1 MDTIGREN
9 LPDEL
14 IQYTEAV
21 EVSEQ
26 EVGTSYREFL
36 REHAP
41 VNFGK
46 DALIYFLGRADMTP
60 ALLELLEESGME
72 YPDSAMKV
80 LKVYAA
86 GEAAREFGWQNQA
99 YSIIESHIAE
109 HPGDKDLYARVPKP
123 LDQRAIE
130 IDEETRLALNH
141 EGATIAGHKVELMVM
156 DFIHGEDLA
165 TLMYRWVVDHC
176 PEDKEYV
183 ARNIR
188 PNNFADLQDAIAQI
202 LEFEKLNTSGLTEAD
217 RNIGER
223 KLNMQN
229 GKRVYA
235 FLKKTGFQISA
246 QIIDQIKNT
255 RQLLANNGLNHNDE
269 HERNFMVIGNQAYFI
284 DFARASG
291 HIDEGSEARIEQE
304 LEQFTGRYEQ
314 TKRAESEAD
323 RLSKLGSIR
332 AASAAGDIL
341 TLSKALLESSQGDAK
356 ELQKLVTNRGIGA
369 TSSEKSLES
378 FLSLLVKLV
387 DEHKLTRDNALSVIE
402 DIKQSLI
409 IQETKRRK
417 VISRITNQFVYN
429 IIDNYRALFN

>member
-1 MDTIGREN
+1 METIRREN
-9 LPDEL
+9 LSEEP
-14 IQYTEAV
+14 IKPREAA

-26 EVGTSYREFL
+26 EVGSSYREFL

-46 DALIYFLGRADMTP
+46 DALIYFLERADMSP
-60 ALLELLEESGME
+60 ALVKLLEESGLE

-86 GEAAREFGWQNQA
+86 GEAAREFGWQSQA
-99 YSIIESHIAE
+99 YDIIESHIAE
-109 HPGDKDLYARVPKP
+109 HPDDKDLYARVPKP
-123 LDQRAIE
+123 LDHRAIE

-141 EGATIAGHKVELMVM
+141 EGATIGGHKVEIMVM

-176 PEDKEYV
+176 PADKEYV
-183 ARNIR
+183 AKNIR

-202 LEFEKLNTSGLTEAD
+202 LEFEKLNTSGLTETD

-235 FLKKTGFQISA
+235 FLKKTGFQIA
-246 QIIDQIKNT
+246 PQIIDQIKNT
-255 RQLLANNGLNHNDE
+255 RQLLAAHGLNHNDE
-269 HERNFMVIGNQAYFI
+269 HERNFMVIGSQAYMI
-284 DFARASG
+284 DFAKAGG
-291 HIDEGSEARIEQE
+291 HIAPGAEVHIEQE
-304 LEQFTGRYEQ
+304 LEQLTDRYEQ
-314 TKRAESEAD
+314 TKKAESEAGK
-323 RLSKLGSIR
+323 LSKLGSIR
-332 AASAAGDIL
+332 EASAAGDVL
-341 TLSKALLESSQGDAK
+341 KLSETLLESSRGDSK

-387 DEHKLTRDNALSVIE
+387 DERKLTKDNALSVIE
-402 DIKQSLI
+402 DIKQSLV

-417 VISRITNQFVYN
+417 IVPRITNQFVYN
-429 IIDNYRALFN
+429 IIDDYRGLFH